1 MSGTN
6 EHQSK
11 REKSMNK
18 KGEGERAEEQEP
30 EIQKRA
36 EERAEEKGGK

>member
-18 KGEGERAEEQEP
+18 GEGEWETAEEQEP

-36 EERAEEKGGK
+36 EEKGGK

>member
-18 KGEGERAEEQEP
+18 KEQ
-30 EIQKRA
+30 Q